1 MVRTQYILNFR
12 ASPGGDVIRAIPFN
26 ATLTAV
32 ARTAD
37 WFKVDFH
44 GVKGWISAD
53 FVEPIGTCG

>member
-1 MVRTQYILNFR
+1 
-12 ASPGGDVIRAIPFN
+12 
-26 ATLTAV
+26 LTAV

-44 GVKGWISAD
+44 GVKGWISAA